1 MKASNEMFV
10 SDSMTVSTIKTADI
24 TTESARTTTAAPTSY
39 MIAAKLDADYVD
51 DYNDLNSSASQS
63 FSKSFIDAVSSHKTF
78 CFVTA

>member
-10 SDSMTVSTIKTADI
+10 SDSMIVSTFKTADI
-24 TTESARTTTAAPTSY
+24 RTESARTTAAPTSY